1 MGNMLEL
8 ELSGMVGS
16 VSSVRL
22 DQLTPRQLEVLKL
35 LCEGLSNKLIGRRLG
50 ISSAT
55 VKLHVASILR
65 ALQVSSRLQAV
76 IVARKLGLGDEAPAV
91 KAVQRDAKSEH
102 LALDLLRLILGDDA
116 AARLLS
122 ANSQSLSAAARA

>member
-8 ELSGMVGS
+8 EASGMVQGL
-16 VSSVRL
+16 SSVRL

-55 VKLHVASILR
+55 VKLHVASVLR
-65 ALQVSSRLQAV
+65 GLQVSSRLQAV

-91 KAVQRDAKSEH
+91 KPVEQIAQSEH

-122 ANSQSLSAAARA
+122 ANSESLSAAVRA